1 MVTWHPI
8 NTFAWCVHDFQ
19 PIIMQPSLYNC
30 LPTPA
35 TSQWH
40 YTLCLINDSVLPTYV
55 SSSHPTGPR
64 TTRGRTGLPL
74 ALTLV
79 LIITG
84 VAIVSVVVIAILL
97 YLCLCL
103 FSYKRKSSSFSA
115 STSSSSTTSPS
126 SSSPSI
132 WRRVQRSLR
141 ARANSYSF
149 VWRQASVP
157 GDSGGTTEANI
168 TEYMQWKE
176 DDTGS
181 IKSTGSMRMHTDGRD
196 NFTAST
202 FGRQPQQVITMDWQ
216 QNAA

>member
-1 MVTWHPI
+1 MVTWHPS

-19 PIIMQPSLYNC
+19 PIIMQSSVQ
-30 LPTPA
+30 LPTNTLPLA
-35 TSQWH
+35 SRTLYSAQW
-40 YTLCLINDSVLPTYV
+40 LSP
-55 SSSHPTGPR
+55 SSSYPIGPR
-64 TTRGRTGLPL
+64 TTQGRTGLPL
-74 ALTLV
+74 SFTLV

-84 VAIVSVVVIAILL
+84 VAIVSVVVVAILL
-97 YLCLCL
+97 YLCHCL

-115 STSSSSTTSPS
+115 STSSSSTSPS

-141 ARANSYSF
+141 SRTNSYSF
-149 VWRQASVP
+149 VWRQASAP
-157 GDSGGTTEANI
+157 GDSGGSTEANI

-176 DDTGS
+176 DDTAS
-181 IKSTGSMRMHTDGRD
+181 IKSAGSMRIQTDGSG

-202 FGRQPQQVITMDWQ
+202 FGSQPQQVVTMDWQ